1 MNLKLN
7 VTRKEWQLKVP
18 FITAV
23 EVVDA
28 IQVLQ
33 VTVSRGGI
41 SGRSETMG
49 VDYLNETV
57 ESLQAEL
64 AALDHV
70 TIAEL
75 DVKLLQNLLPPGG
88 SRNGLDCALWD
99 LQAKQSKGGISGV
112 TGITIEPV
120 NTLFTLSLDDPEAM
134 ARQASAVPDLRRLK
148 LKLNADAPLECLTA
162 IRAARPDAQLV
173 IDANGSWSA
182 ELLMAIGDDLAR
194 CGVALLE
201 QPLPRGADQALERL
215 QYPVPVC
222 ADESCQSSAEL
233 EAAADRYDAINIKLD
248 KCGGLTDALKMREW
262 CLRYGKQIMVG
273 NMLGSSLAMAPAL
286 LVAQGADFIDLDGPL
301 WQQEDV
307 EPPLSIVRGVI
318 APPDPELWG

>member
-1 MNLKLN
+1 
-7 VTRKEWQLKVP
+7 
-18 FITAV
+18 
-23 EVVDA
+23 
-28 IQVLQ
+28 
-33 VTVSRGGI
+33 
-41 SGRSETMG
+41 
-49 VDYLNETV
+49 
-57 ESLQAEL
+57 
-64 AALDHV
+64 
-70 TIAEL
+70 
-75 DVKLLQNLLPPGG
+75 
-88 SRNGLDCALWD
+88 
-99 LQAKQSKGGISGV
+99 
-112 TGITIEPV
+112 
-120 NTLFTLSLDDPEAM
+120 
-134 ARQASAVPDLRRLK
+134 LRRLK

-233 EAAADRYDAINIKLD
+233 QAAADRYDAINIKLD

-286 LVAQGADFIDLDGPL
+286 LVAQGADFVDLDGPL